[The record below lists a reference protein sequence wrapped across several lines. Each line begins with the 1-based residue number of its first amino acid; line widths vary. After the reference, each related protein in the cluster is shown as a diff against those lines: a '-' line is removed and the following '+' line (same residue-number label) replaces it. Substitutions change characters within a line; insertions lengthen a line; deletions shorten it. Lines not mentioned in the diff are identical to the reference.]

1 MAEEKKTP
9 VEAPEGEKKREWN
22 ISKHNERLT
31 QEERIESARRAGIA
45 SGAARRAHRPMREV
59 LKTLMAM
66 DTSDPDMHDLLVKLG
81 LEPTNDNAVSLAQI
95 LQATQKREAE
105 SARFIRDTLGEKP
118 TEAYNIGISKPIQAM
133 DLGGM
138 SDEELAAL
146 ADREG

>member
-1 MAEEKKTP
+1 MAEEKKGMLQKG
-9 VEAPEGEKKREWN
+9 EAPPHNIGDWLATLSKEEQKAIQAKGGRKSGE
-22 ISKHNERLT
+22 T
-31 QEERIESARRAGIA
+31 
-45 SGAARRAHRPMREV
+45 RRAHRPMREV

>member
-1 MAEEKKTP
+1 MAEEKKTLAETP
-9 VEAPEGEKKREWN
+9 VEGEKREWN
-22 ISKHNERLT
+22 ITKHNERLT

-118 TEAYNIGISKPIQAM
+118 TEQYNLAVNKPIQSM
-133 DLGGM
+133 ELGTM

-146 ADREG
+146 ADRAE

>member
-1 MAEEKKTP
+1 
-9 VEAPEGEKKREWN
+9 
-22 ISKHNERLT
+22 
-31 QEERIESARRAGIA
+31 
-45 SGAARRAHRPMREV
+45 MREV
-59 LKTLMAM
+59 LRQLMAM
-66 DTSDPDMHDLLVKLG
+66 DTSDPDMHELLVKLG

>member
-1 MAEEKKTP
+1 MAEEKKNSGAKAEVNRFDIGGYTRGLS
-9 VEAPEGEKKREWN
+9 A
-22 ISKHNERLT
+22 
-31 QEERIESARRAGIA
+31 EERQANASKAGKA

-66 DTSDPDMHDLLVKLG
+66 DTSDPDMHDILTKLG
-81 LEPTNDNAVSLAQI
+81 LEPTNDNAVAWAQI

-118 TEAYNIGISKPIQAM
+118 TEQYNLAVNKPIQSM
-133 DLGGM
+133 ELGTL

-146 ADREG
+146 ADRAE

>member
-1 MAEEKKTP
+1 MAEEKRGRLQKGDMPAHNIQDWMSTLSEEEQRQIR
-9 VEAPEGEKKREWN
+9 VNGGKK
-22 ISKHNERLT
+22 
-31 QEERIESARRAGIA
+31 SAET
-45 SGAARRAHRPMREV
+45 RRAHKPMREV
-59 LKTLMAM
+59 LRQLMAM

>member
-1 MAEEKKTP
+1 MAEEKKNSGAKAEVNRFDIGGYTRGLS
-9 VEAPEGEKKREWN
+9 A
-22 ISKHNERLT
+22 
-31 QEERIESARRAGIA
+31 EERQANASKAGKA

-59 LKTLMAM
+59 LKMLMAM
-66 DTSDPDMHDLLVKLG
+66 DTSDPDMHDILTSLG

-118 TEAYNIGISKPIQAM
+118 TEAYNIGINKPIQSM
-133 DLGGM
+133 ELGTM

-146 ADREG
+146 ADRAE

>member
-1 MAEEKKTP
+1 MAEEKRGRLQKGDMPAHNIQDWMSTLSEEEQRQIR
-9 VEAPEGEKKREWN
+9 VNGGKK
-22 ISKHNERLT
+22 
-31 QEERIESARRAGIA
+31 SAET
-45 SGAARRAHRPMREV
+45 RRAHRPMREV
-59 LKTLMAM
+59 LRQLMAM
-66 DTSDPDMHDLLVKLG
+66 DTSDPDMHELLVKLG

-133 DLGGM
+133 DLGNM